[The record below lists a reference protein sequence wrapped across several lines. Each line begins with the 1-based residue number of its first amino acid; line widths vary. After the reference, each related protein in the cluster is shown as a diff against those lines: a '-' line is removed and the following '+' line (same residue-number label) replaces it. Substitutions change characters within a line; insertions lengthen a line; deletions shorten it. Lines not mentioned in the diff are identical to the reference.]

1 MRKVAQSAARP
12 TRRHAV
18 KPQTQPHPRR
28 ISAFALVFQQA
39 PLPTS
44 LIRVHHSGSPPEQKH
59 RISLSTLSTQ
69 RQHFTNTNIN
79 PNNNTL
85 ALQRCLT
92 HQTTSLPTNE
102 PSHATN
108 KHPNPYTNHTQ
119 SIPTSKPTRHR
130 CHPKHPRPV
139 PTKPLL
145 NPHPIPI
152 PRTTDRTRRQVRQ
165 QRPRL
170 LRPFAPKH
178 HSTTPQPIPKRLP
191 SNHRLLTRSRRT

>member
-1 MRKVAQSAARP
+1 VRKVAQSAARP

-69 RQHFTNTNIN
+69 RQHFTISDIN

-102 PSHATN
+102 PSRATN

-130 CHPKHPRPV
+130 CHPKHPR
-139 PTKPLL
+139 LSQR
-145 NPHPIPI
+145 NPCSIHIRYPYHEPHTARAGKSVNKDHGSCA
-152 PRTTDRTRRQVRQ
+152 PSPPNTTQ
-165 QRPRL
+165 L
-170 LRPFAPKH
+170 
-178 HSTTPQPIPKRLP
+178 
-191 SNHRLLTRSRRT
+191 HRNRYRNASPAITAC